1 MCSWFP
7 HLLSPPRSPP
17 SIFRLQRCL
26 LLVSFVS
33 VFAESKRRQQQARA
47 RARRRPFRHKENIGQ
62 REAVSALT
70 TPQQRLHERE
80 ILLHKAASALTTPQ
94 ERLHER
100 ELLIHKLSS
109 AINKLLHNSVCL
121 HEREILIYKS
131 SSAI

>member
-1 MCSWFP
+1 VQKENVVVSVYVLVSSLAFSPEFP
-7 HLLSPPRSPP
+7 SSL
-17 SIFRLQRCL
+17 
-26 LLVSFVS
+26 SFVS
-33 VFAESKRRQQQARA
+33 SAVFSWSPSSLSSQRAKRRQQQAQARA

-80 ILLHKAASALTTPQ
+80 IL
-94 ERLHER
+94 
-100 ELLIHKLSS
+100 IHKLSS

-131 SSAI
+131 SSGADFLAGK